1 MTGSG
6 YRIVLQLNL
15 DTSLQISVLKSKR
28 FSSIPRVPL
37 ANKLDRD
44 YPSSGYIRIDL
55 ELNYIMTVYGCRI
68 TLHLNLGSSLHI
80 YMLKIKR
87 YSSMCKVFSAS
98 RYGRDNPSP
107 GQIIADLQLDYI
119 IYMNG
124 YHCRITLH
132 LILDRSFTYI
142 W

>member
-1 MTGSG
+1 MTGSTS
-6 YRIVLQLNL
+6 RIVRQLNL
-15 DTSLQISVLKSKR
+15 DKSLQISVLKSKR
-28 FSSIPRVPL
+28 FSFIPRVSL

-44 YPSSGYIRIDL
+44 YPSSGYIRSDL
-55 ELNYIMTVYGCRI
+55 QLNYIMTVYGCGI

-80 YMLKIKR
+80 YMLKNQEVLIHI
-87 YSSMCKVFSAS
+87 CKVFSAS
-98 RYGRDNPSP
+98 RYGRDNPSS

-124 YHCRITLH
+124 YHCRITLY

-142 W
+142 